1 VTATEAVSRAASSFH
16 VTFDD
21 AFRSV
26 ARALPLLE
34 RLGVP
39 ATVFACSGYAD
50 DGRPLDVPE
59 LADDLRRHPDS
70 LATMGWGALRDL
82 TERGLEI
89 ASHTVS
95 HPHLPRLDDAGLRL
109 ELEESK
115 ARIEDELGRPCRF
128 LAYPFGDCDDR
139 VRAAAR
145 AAGYEAAFG
154 LPGDATG
161 RDRLDVFRV
170 GVWRRDGARKVAF
183 KARPGVRSPFV
194 MRLRRSL
201 GVTD

>member
-1 VTATEAVSRAASSFH
+1 VTAAEAVSRAASSFH

-128 LAYPFGDCDDR
+128 LAYPFGDDDAR
-139 VRAAAR
+139 VHEAAE
-145 AAGYEAAFG
+145 AAGYEAAFA
-154 LPGDATG
+154 LPGPD
-161 RDRLDVFRV
+161 DRIDRFAVPRV
-170 GVWRRDGARKVAF
+170 GMYRGTGPV
-183 KARPGVRSPFV
+183 
-194 MRLRRSL
+194 
-201 GVTD
+201 